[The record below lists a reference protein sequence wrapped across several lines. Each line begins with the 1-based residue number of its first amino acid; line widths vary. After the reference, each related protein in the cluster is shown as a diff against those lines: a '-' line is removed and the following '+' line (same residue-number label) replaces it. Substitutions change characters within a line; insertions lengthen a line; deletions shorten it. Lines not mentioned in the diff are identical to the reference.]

1 MPAVDM
7 ADRMLMAT
15 AHQDFDS
22 MGHNDNRQT
31 TSPSVACNAA
41 QRRAM
46 HVLFTRIAPSYD
58 KINRILSLGQ
68 DQNWRKDALAR
79 AQVPPGGRLLDVA
92 TGTGDV
98 ALLAAARLPGVQ
110 IVGADLTLA
119 MLDVAQGKAQ
129 RKAVRRTRWVNSDG
143 LALAFPSNTF
153 DAVISVFML
162 RNVPDVAQAFAE
174 QARVVRLGGRVV
186 CLEMT
191 WPRRF
196 PMTWLF
202 WLYFFGVAPLLGQLI
217 AKNRA
222 AYTYLPQSVKRFPAP
237 AATAKVMEVA
247 GLHEVSWEMKM
258 LGTVAIFVGVK

>member
-1 MPAVDM
+1 M
-7 ADRMLMAT
+7 
-15 AHQDFDS
+15 
-22 MGHNDNRQT
+22 
-31 TSPSVACNAA
+31 
-41 QRRAM
+41 
-46 HVLFTRIAPSYD
+46 FTRIAPSYD

-68 DQNWRKDALAR
+68 DQNWRKYALAR
-79 AQVPPGGRLLDVA
+79 AQVPPGGKLLDIA

-98 ALLAAARLPGVQ
+98 ALLAADRLADVQ

-119 MLDVAQGKAQ
+119 MLDVARGKAQ
-129 RKAVRRTRWVNSDG
+129 KKAAQRIRWVNSDG
-143 LALAFPSNTF
+143 LALAFPNDTF

-162 RNVPDVAQAFAE
+162 RNVSDVAQAFAE
-174 QARVVRLGGRVV
+174 QVRVARPGGRVV

-196 PMTWLF
+196 PITWFF

-222 AYTYLPQSVKRFPAP
+222 AYTYLPQSVKQFPAP
-237 AATAKVMEVA
+237 AATAKVMEAA
-247 GLHEVSWEMKM
+247 GLREVSWEMKM

>member
-1 MPAVDM
+1 MNLADNLQTVPSQAGADAV
-7 ADRMLMAT
+7 
-15 AHQDFDS
+15 
-22 MGHNDNRQT
+22 
-31 TSPSVACNAA
+31 
-41 QRRAM
+41 QRRMRVEHTRA
-46 HVLFTRIAPSYD
+46 LFAGIAPSYD
-58 KINRILSLGQ
+58 KINRLLSLGQ

-79 AQVPPGGRLLDVA
+79 AQVPPGGRLLDIA

-98 ALLAAARLPGVQ
+98 ALLAADRFADAH

-119 MLDVAQGKAQ
+119 MLDVAREKALK
-129 RKAVRRTRWVNSDG
+129 KAARRVHWANSDG

-162 RNVPDVAQAFAE
+162 RNVPDVAQAFTE
-174 QARVVRLGGRVV
+174 QVRVARPEGRVV

-191 WPRRF
+191 WPQRF

-202 WLYFFGVAPLLGQLI
+202 RLYFFGVAPLLGQLI

-237 AATAKVMEVA
+237 LVTAKVMEAA
-247 GLHEVSWEMKM
+247 GLREVSWELKM
-258 LGTVAIFVGVK
+258 LGTVAIFVGTK

>member
-1 MPAVDM
+1 
-7 ADRMLMAT
+7 
-15 AHQDFDS
+15 
-22 MGHNDNRQT
+22 
-31 TSPSVACNAA
+31 
-41 QRRAM
+41 M

-58 KINRILSLGQ
+58 KINRLLSLGQ
-68 DQNWRKDALAR
+68 DQNWRKDALAH
-79 AQVPPGGRLLDVA
+79 AQVPPGGRVLDIA

-98 ALLAAARLPGVQ
+98 ALLATERLADAQ

-119 MLDVAQGKAQ
+119 MLDVAREKAQ
-129 RKAVRRTRWVNSDG
+129 KKAARRIRWVNSDG

-174 QARVVRLGGRVV
+174 QARVVRPGGRIV

-191 WPRRF
+191 WPQRF
-196 PMTWLF
+196 PMKWLF
-202 WLYFFGVAPLLGQLI
+202 WGYFFGVAPLLGQLI

-237 AATAKVMEVA
+237 ATTAKVMEAA
-247 GLHEVSWEMKM
+247 GLHDVSWELKM
-258 LGTVAIFVGVK
+258 LGTVAVFVGVK